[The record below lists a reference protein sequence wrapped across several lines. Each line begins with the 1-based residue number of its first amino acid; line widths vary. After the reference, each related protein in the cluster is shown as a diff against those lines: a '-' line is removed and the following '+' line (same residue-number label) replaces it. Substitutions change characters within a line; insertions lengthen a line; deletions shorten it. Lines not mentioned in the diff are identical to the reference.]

1 MDTELIERLLG
12 LMEQSAMTELEYD
25 ADGTRVRIVKREGKA
40 VVAPFQEKDEAIEAV
55 AGFAGPAKDNPV
67 ADSNAGP
74 HSISAA
80 LSGNFYR
87 TPEPGAPPYVAVGDV
102 VAEGDTLALIESM
115 KLLNPVEADV
125 AGRIV
130 AALPQDGETVEMGAT
145 LFLIEPAAR

>member
-12 LMEQSAMTELEYD
+12 LMEQSAMTEFEYD
-25 ADGTRVRIVKREGKA
+25 ANGTRVRILKHHGKA
-40 VVAPFQEKDEAIEAV
+40 VVVPSKARDEDTIETPTRSLDSATDSPAPVSA
-55 AGFAGPAKDNPV
+55 
-67 ADSNAGP
+67 AGP
-74 HSISAA
+74 HSINAT

-130 AALPQDGETVEMGAT
+130 AIVPQDGETVEIGAT
-145 LFLIEPAAR
+145 LFLIEQAG